1 MKRSCPHLTSLSLSD
16 LHKVGPRGFET
27 LFSDKPRP
35 VMKRSSRRRPE
46 PEEEDVRRDGDDEG
60 EEGTPPPHVVVAQA
74 EQEKEEEEEEFERWT
89 SPGLTYLNVHR
100 CIDLDRQALSAM
112 LDHSGPS
119 LVHLSLHSLDG
130 GTSGDNNEDEDGEID
145 SKFLTDKVAGQCRN
159 LEVLDLSFVRS
170 VDNFVVASLWREC
183 PNLVT
188 LFVHG
193 NNRVTSDVPRK
204 VSFL

>member
-1 MKRSCPHLTSLSLSD
+1 
-16 LHKVGPRGFET
+16 
-27 LFSDKPRP
+27 
-35 VMKRSSRRRPE
+35 MKRSSRRRPE